1 MFRRRQRPNVPPMQP
16 TSSAQPQSAAAVNE
30 VIHGACL
37 CNEVAFEMQPS
48 YQYGPGLAM
57 GMCHCTRC
65 QRWSGAGG
73 SPFVVVAPAHFKVT
87 KGQEFLAH
95 YRGEGFAVRTFCR
108 RCGSSLYTDSGTTYY
123 LSAGVLP
130 DLKLTPAFHIQVA
143 HKAPWDEIAG
153 DAPQFPELPTAPTNG
168 QHEETR

>member
-1 MFRRRQRPNVPPMQP
+1 MRSI
-16 TSSAQPQSAAAVNE
+16 SSTQQESDDAVSE

-37 CNEVAFEMQPS
+37 CDEVAFEVQPS
-48 YQYGPGLAM
+48 YQFGPGLAM

-73 SPFVVVAPAHFKVT
+73 APFVVVAPSRFKVT
-87 KGQEFLAH
+87 RGREFQAH

-123 LSAGVLP
+123 VSAGVLY

-143 HKAPWDEIAG
+143 HKAAWDEIAG
-153 DAPQFPELPTAPTNG
+153 NAPQFPGLPSAPMHSTK
-168 QHEETR
+168 ETG